1 MKKIL
6 LGIIAIS
13 LTFISANLALRS
25 VESSHATT
33 FSEIKRDY
41 QKCTDK
47 AADDA
52 TNENEYVKF
61 IENCETK
68 ADQARFLENLEKFE
82 KLKTTRECEMC
93 SFFYLERYSSEG
105 QILHQPNYLDLSGL
119 DLSGANLDHT
129 SFTRANFS
137 GVNLKGSSLRNF
149 RCNHCDFSGANLQ
162 KSDLYKADFENS
174 NLSGANL
181 RGIKAYQTRF
191 SYANLTGADFR
202 GADLS
207 NTFFSFANLADAD
220 FREPKHSEMN
230 VEEAYVCNTKLPR
243 RSSFSRTYGAVIS
256 LPEGVFN
263 DECEELE
270 LKKSCE
276 DSWDIVKRECG

>member
-1 MKKIL
+1 MKNLLIGIL
-6 LGIIAIS
+6 AIG

-33 FSEIKRDY
+33 ISDDY

-61 IENCETK
+61 IENCK
-68 ADQARFLENLEKFE
+68 SIRSQAREAVVLADLE
-82 KLKTTRECEMC
+82 KLKTTRECTMC
-93 SFFYLERYSSEG
+93 TFTSLEDV
-105 QILHQPNYLDLSGL
+105 NLSGL
-119 DLSGANLDHT
+119 DLSGANLSNT
-129 SFTRANFS
+129 SFHRANFS

-149 RCNHCDFSGANLQ
+149 RCNNCDFSGANLQ
-162 KSDLYKADFENS
+162 RSDLYKAKFES
-174 NLSGANL
+174 TNLSGANL
-181 RGIKAYQTRF
+181 RGIRTYQTAF

-202 GADLS
+202 GADLRS
-207 NTFFSFANLADAD
+207 AFFSFANLTDAD
-220 FREPKHSEMN
+220 FREPKHIEMN
-230 VEEAYVCNTKLPR
+230 LEEAYVCNTKLPDR
-243 RSSFSRTYGAVIS
+243 RSFSRTYGTVIR

-270 LKKSCE
+270 LKKSCQG
-276 DSWDIVKRECG
+276 SWDHVKRECG